1 MHASIREAALGFAP
15 LLAVSLAALPLTAQS
30 GTPVPPT
37 PPPPSISTS
46 AIGETSV
53 VPDRAM
59 LSVAVESQG
68 QTAAAAGA
76 ENAKLQSHVI
86 DAVKAAGVTAA
97 QIRTSGY
104 NVYPEYAQASGKG
117 PRVTGYRAQNTVQI
131 EIRNLESVGKV
142 IDGVLAA
149 GATNLS
155 ALSLYASN
163 TDAARREALQS
174 AQGVGME
181 IVGPH
186 GSEQTMRIL
195 EFARANRL
203 PYTWEDAAPSDGGV
217 MPLVRLPGAGELR
230 NPTPGD
236 VSRALGVGHEPH
248 EFYGADVDGPHR
260 GRRSLARPG

>member
-1 MHASIREAALGFAP
+1 MHAYIREAALGFAP

-30 GTPVPPT
+30 GMPVPP
-37 PPPPSISTS
+37 PQPPSISTS
-46 AIGETSV
+46 AVGETSV

-59 LSVAVESQG
+59 LNVAVESQG

-86 DAVKAAGVTAA
+86 DAVKAAGVAAA

-163 TDAARREALQS
+163 TDAARREALQK
-174 AQGVGME
+174 AVAK
-181 IVGPH
+181 
-186 GSEQTMRIL
+186 
-195 EFARANRL
+195 ARA
-203 PYTWEDAAPSDGGV
+203 DAEVAATAAGGS
-217 MPLVRLPGAGELR
+217 LGALLELTTEPFGVPQPITLR
-230 NPTPGD
+230 GMQTGMAMEARMATPTPVESGEIT
-236 VSRALGVGHEPH
+236 VTAVVHVRWQFVPAQ
-248 EFYGADVDGPHR
+248 R
-260 GRRSLARPG
+260 